1 MQRMHVEITAG
12 IFLIIC
18 ILCLALLSIKMGQNY
33 VMGSNVYSVTATFGN
48 SGGLNKGAPV
58 KIAGV
63 PIGQVKNVKLNN
75 YQAEVTL
82 DITNDVTLRED
93 AIATVKTQGLIGEKF
108 ISISPGG
115 SPNKLKPGDSIR
127 DTQAAVN
134 LRDLISR
141 FIFKSDE
148 L

>member
-1 MQRMHVEITAG
+1 MQRIHVEITAG

-18 ILCLALLSIKMGQNY
+18 VLCLAFLSIKMGQDY

-48 SGGLNKGAPV
+48 VGGLNKGAPV

-63 PIGQVKNVKLNN
+63 PIGQVQSVKLNN

-82 DITNDVTLRED
+82 DIANEVSLRED

-108 ISISPGG
+108 IAISPGG
-115 SPNKLKPGDSIR
+115 SPDKLKPGENIR
-127 DTQAAVN
+127 DTQSAVN
-134 LRDLISR
+134 IRDLISR